1 MKECERIADLFVELH
16 DRQLDG
22 KMENTALKHLH
33 NCPGCREDFKWYGI
47 TVQALTDLERMQ
59 PPDDFLEQLHARLHA
74 PSFSESLLD
83 SFRNLFTTFPHL
95 PLPVGVTALTFVVAV
110 AFAVYQYAPVPVPGA
125 PSVAANELIQTPG
138 GAAPGRDAASPK
150 TANPNRMIAR
160 PYAASSPPAA
170 SFSTASLPK
179 SKSFSPDHQLGSTAP
194 RAEAVSAI
202 GADNLV
208 VESASMDSA
217 VASLKRVLPN
227 LRGRLVDEQT
237 AAHVGETVLQVAIP
251 PNAWPN
257 LTAEL
262 INHGA
267 VEVGPVSNPDSSVS
281 ASGSSPSVLIRI
293 RIVTKP

>member
-1 MKECERIADLFVELH
+1 MKECDRIADLFVELH
-16 DRQLDG
+16 DTQLDG
-22 KMENTALKHLH
+22 TMESTAMRHLH

-47 TVQALTDLERMQ
+47 TVQALSDLERMQ

-110 AFAVYQYAPVPVPGA
+110 AFAVYQYAPTPVPAG
-125 PSVAANELIQTPG
+125 VAATELIQTPG
-138 GAAPGRDAASPK
+138 GAAPGRDAASPE
-150 TANPNRMIAR
+150 TANSNRMIAR
-160 PYAASSPPAA
+160 PYAASPSTPSAA
-170 SFSTASLPK
+170 FTTASLPT
-179 SKSFSPDHQLGSTAP
+179 SKSISPDYHMRTSAP

-208 VESASMDSA
+208 VESASMDRA
-217 VASLKRVLPN
+217 VESLKRVLPN

-237 AAHVGETVLQVAIP
+237 AANVGETVLQVAIP

-257 LTAEL
+257 LTTEL

-267 VEVGPVSNPDSSVS
+267 VEVGPVSNPDPSVS
-281 ASGSSPSVLIRI
+281 SSGSGPSVMIRI